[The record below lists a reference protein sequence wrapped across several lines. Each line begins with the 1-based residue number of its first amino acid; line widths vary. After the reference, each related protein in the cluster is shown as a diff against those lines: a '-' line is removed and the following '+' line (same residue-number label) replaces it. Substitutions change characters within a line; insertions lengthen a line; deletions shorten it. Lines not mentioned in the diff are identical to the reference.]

1 MMFGGATLMTPLT
14 VGPWEHVARPFTR
27 AIFGGEGRLG
37 GSNIQRAKMR
47 TTLTVTALMV
57 GIGMM
62 LSVQAMTEAFQK
74 DLGEWVD
81 GYMGGDLYVYS
92 ALPMRPE
99 FAGRLEAL
107 EGVEAVAGSRYLY
120 VTVKRPDGRDE
131 TVALHVVDPPKYE
144 RVGSFTFASST
155 EDPQAAMQR
164 LAEGDAVFL
173 SSLIADRYA
182 LGEGDTLQ
190 IQTRR
195 GLRDFEVAGVVIDF
209 YDQGMVI
216 EGSWRDMRQYFRV
229 NDVAAFQVKVAEGHS
244 PDAVRETIEAI
255 YGTRR
260 NLASFSNEALKAVAL
275 GISAQAFALFD
286 VLSWIAVVVASL
298 GVVNTLMMNV
308 LERTREIGM
317 LRGVGMTRW
326 QVVKM
331 ILAEAGVMGVI
342 GGVLGIVVGLF
353 LARVLIV
360 STNAMQGYS
369 LEYVIPT
376 QGLAVAF
383 VIALA
388 ISQLAALWPS
398 GRAARLAVIE
408 AIQFE

>member
-1 MMFGGATLMTPLT
+1 
-14 VGPWEHVARPFTR
+14 
-27 AIFGGEGRLG
+27 
-37 GSNIQRAKMR
+37 
-47 TTLTVTALMV
+47 
-57 GIGMM
+57 
-62 LSVQAMTEAFQK
+62 
-74 DLGEWVD
+74 
-81 GYMGGDLYVYS
+81 
-92 ALPMRPE
+92 MRPE
-99 FAGRLEAL
+99 FGGRLEAL
-107 EGVEAVAGSRYLY
+107 EGVAAVAGSRYLY
-120 VTVKRPDGRDE
+120 VTVKRPNGTDE
-131 TVALHVVDPPKYE
+131 SVALHVVDPAAYE
-144 RVGSFTFASST
+144 KVGSFTFADSAD
-155 EDPQAAMQR
+155 DPDVAMRR

-173 SSLIADRYA
+173 STLIADRYG
-182 LGEGDTLQ
+182 LSVGDSIQ

-195 GLRDFEVAGVVIDF
+195 GLRDFEVAGTVIDF

-229 NDVAAFQVKVAEGHS
+229 NDVAAFQVKVEEGYS
-244 PDAVRETIEAI
+244 PDEVRDTIDRI

-260 NLASFSNEALKAVAL
+260 NLASFSNEALKSVAL
-275 GISAQAFALFD
+275 GISSQAFALFD
-286 VLSWIAVVVASL
+286 VLSWISVIVASL

-326 QVVKM
+326 QVIKM
-331 ILAEAGVMGVI
+331 ILAEAGVMGAI

-360 STNAMQGYS
+360 STNAMQGYN
-369 LEYVIPT
+369 LKYVMPT
-376 QGLAVAF
+376 QGLLMAF

-398 GRAARLAVIE
+398 SRAARLVVID